1 MNRLLHYRISPDRVI
16 FEILEN
22 DHWNG
27 NGSSNSTRSLQ
38 ELKEI
43 GCKIAIDDFGVERSN
58 FERLIEIQPDFIKID
73 GKFIQ
78 GIHENQTS
86 YRLAAAITEMA
97 HTIGAKV
104 VAEFVSNEE
113 ELEAVK
119 SLSIDYSQ
127 GYYLMEPAED
137 ILYKETILN
146 LV

>member
-1 MNRLLHYRISPDRVI
+1 
-16 FEILEN
+16 
-22 DHWNG
+22 
-27 NGSSNSTRSLQ
+27 
-38 ELKEI
+38 
-43 GCKIAIDDFGVERSN
+43 
-58 FERLIEIQPDFIKID
+58 IKID

-137 ILYKETILN
+137 IIYTETVLN
-146 LV
+146 LA